1 MGFLPGQNIR
11 KGEYFKITRPDN
23 TVIFVRI
30 ASVNNID
37 ATGSTD
43 TFTLN
48 PNTANIRYALNW
60 HNCYSF
66 GNGVESNRVRDT
78 FNKPFIQP
86 GVRVSTVFED
96 YKEENKKNGLIFS
109 GIYSSSGSINGL
121 NQFIQANKITKDL
134 NPTHGSLQKLHA
146 RDTDL
151 IALCEDKVLKIL
163 ANKDALFN
171 ADGSP
176 QLISS
181 QNVLGQA
188 TPFVGEYGI
197 SKNPESFVQEAY
209 RSYFTDKQRGVVLRL
224 SRDGLTPISLHGMK
238 DYFRDNLKDA
248 DIILGSYDKKKDEY
262 NLSYS
267 TGTSED
273 FDDITVDAITNAGF
287 FTAPLNNQLFTKS
300 FGTGSDVE
308 YSYNGQNYIQYEKLL
323 IQANQEILNNNKYK
337 VSFELLPYNGVL
349 QGDLV
354 VRLFNNTDTVNEYY
368 QVNGQT
374 YPVFQGLSPSDAGVY
389 EYIIEPNSF
398 NTTAGN
404 YGYYEN
410 TLFFEGQFANDS
422 NGNADPL
429 LPFIGTIKNPKI
441 ELAETIIAYTNENF
455 KTVTFKENVKGWTSH
470 KSFTPE
476 SGVSCS
482 GDYYTFNNG
491 KLYLHHDENEP
502 RNTFYGNYTNSSIDL
517 LLNEAPSV
525 SKTFRTISYEG
536 SRSRVIQNE
545 NNVIDNSYY
554 NIEEK
559 KGWFVEELA
568 TEKELGTISEF
579 LQKEGKWY
587 NYIKGVDQ
595 DLNLNSDF
603 GSNNIQGI
611 GSLEETPQTTSV
623 DNQGNVTVLDNLIL
637 KFNGSIN
644 VSLQL
649 NDTIYLISNNN
660 LTLGTTASDMLKYEG
675 EIINIDRNNNTVIVK
690 QVDVN
695 GSVVFNAGDYIMFT
709 KESAINNTGM
719 LGYYAE
725 LKFINNDTEKAEL
738 FTVGSEISQ
747 SQQ

>member
-23 TVIFVRI
+23 TVIFVKI

-37 ATGSTD
+37 PTGSTD

-48 PNTANIRYALNW
+48 PNSANVRYALNW

-66 GNGVESNRVRDT
+66 GNGVESNRIRDT

-86 GVRVSTVFED
+86 GVRASTVFED
-96 YKEENKKNGLIFS
+96 YQEENKKNGLIFS
-109 GIYSSSGSINGL
+109 SIYSSSGSINGL

-176 QLISS
+176 QLISN

-248 DIILGSYDKKKDEY
+248 EIILGSYDKKKDEY

-273 FDDITVDAITNAGF
+273 FDNITNEINF
-287 FTAPLNNQLFTKS
+287 FASPVNSWQQVFSAPDS
-300 FGTGSDVE
+300 FYPYPGTPGV
-308 YSYNGQNYIQYEKLL
+308 QYEKLL
-323 IQANQEILNNNKYK
+323 IPASQEILNTNKYK
-337 VSFELLPYNGVL
+337 VSFELIGQGGVL
-349 QGDLV
+349 QGDLQ
-354 VRLFNNTDTVNEYY
+354 VRIFNNATGVNEYY
-368 QVNGQT
+368 QVNEQT
-374 YPVFQGLSPSDAGVY
+374 FPVFQDLTINDEGVY
-389 EYIIEPNSF
+389 EYIIEPGSF
-398 NTTAGN
+398 TTTTGN
-404 YGYYEN
+404 YSGYEN
-410 TLFFEGQFANDS
+410 CLYFEGQFAT
-422 NGNADPL
+422 ADPTI
-429 LPFIGTIKNPKI
+429 PFIGTIKNPKI
-441 ELAETIIAYTNENF
+441 ELVETIIAYTNENF
-455 KTVTFKENVKGWTSH
+455 KTITFKENVKGWTSH

-476 SGVSCS
+476 SGISCS

-491 KLYLHHDENEP
+491 KLYLHHDENVD
-502 RNTFYGNYTNSSIDL
+502 RNTFYGDYTNSSIDL
-517 LLNEAPSV
+517 LLNDAPSV

-536 SRSRVIQNE
+536 SKSRVIENE
-545 NNVIDNSYY
+545 NSAIDNSYY

-559 KGWFVEELA
+559 KGWFIEELA

-611 GSLEETPQTTSV
+611 GSLEETPQTTST

-649 NDTIYLISNNN
+649 NDTIYLINNNN
-660 LTLGTTASDMLKYEG
+660 LTLGTTASDMLKYQG
-675 EIINIDRNNNTVIVK
+675 EIVNIDRNNNTVIVK
-690 QVDVN
+690 QIDVN